1 MFDVHDDVVDILIII
16 TLSPA
21 EDSGEV
27 VPSTQGKDT
36 NVRRTLNKQT
46 NMAV

>member
-1 MFDVHDDVVDILIII
+1 MFDVHDDIINALVVVA
-16 TLSPA
+16 LSPA

-36 NVRRTLNKQT
+36 NVGWTLNKTEEQ
-46 NMAV
+46 